1 MKVLLV
7 DDEKEMVETQ
17 AERLSLR
24 GIDADWVTRGMDAIT
39 HVNKRGYDVVVLD
52 AKMPGMSGLET
63 MKQIHGIRPG
73 TKVIIITGH
82 GSASECEAGIEAGAC
97 FYLMK
102 PVNLED
108 LIEKMHEVTE
118 S

>member
-1 MKVLLV
+1 
-7 DDEKEMVETQ
+7 
-17 AERLSLR
+17 
-24 GIDADWVTRGMDAIT
+24 
-39 HVNKRGYDVVVLD
+39 
-52 AKMPGMSGLET
+52 
-63 MKQIHGIRPG
+63 MKQIHEIRPG

-82 GSASECEAGIEAGAC
+82 GSASEREAGIEAGAC

-102 PVNLED
+102 PINLEE

>member
-24 GIDADWVTRGMDAIT
+24 GIDVDWVTRGMDAIT
-39 HVNKRGYDVVVLD
+39 KVNKRRYDVVVLD
-52 AKMPGMSGLET
+52 AKMPGISGLET
-63 MKQIHGIRPG
+63 MKQIHEIRPG